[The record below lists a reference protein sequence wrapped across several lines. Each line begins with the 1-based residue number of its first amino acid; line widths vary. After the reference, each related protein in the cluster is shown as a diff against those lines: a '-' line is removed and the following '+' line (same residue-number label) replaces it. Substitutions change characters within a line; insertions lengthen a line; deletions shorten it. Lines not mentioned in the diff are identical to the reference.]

1 MSSRESEQ
9 SRTDGERDA
18 SGRFVAGNRTS
29 LRGGNPSLRRLGEL
43 QTAVREA
50 ATADDVRAVLAAL
63 KERALAGCCA
73 SASVWLSRTCGAPR
87 TFVEVDLPAIGTAAD
102 FGAAMR
108 AILADVAAGRLD
120 VAAAEKVAT
129 LARATADAVCYE
141 QLAERVAAVEALR

>member
-9 SRTDGERDA
+9 SRADGERDA
-18 SGRFVAGNRTS
+18 SGRFQPGNLTS
-29 LRGGNPSLRRLGEL
+29 RKGGNPALRRLGEL

-63 KERALAGCCA
+63 KERALSGDCA
-73 SASVWLSRTCGAPR
+73 SASVWLQRTCGAPR

-120 VAAAEKVAT
+120 LEAAQRLSELAAA
-129 LARATADAVCYE
+129 TAEAALVE
-141 QLAERVAAVEALR
+141 QVEARVVALEARR